1 MIETEVESFVQ
12 GGSSVVRGGGEGC
25 WVHTVQC

>member
-1 MIETEVESFVQ
+1 MIETEVDLFVQ
-12 GGSSVVRGGGEGC
+12 GGSSVVRGGGC